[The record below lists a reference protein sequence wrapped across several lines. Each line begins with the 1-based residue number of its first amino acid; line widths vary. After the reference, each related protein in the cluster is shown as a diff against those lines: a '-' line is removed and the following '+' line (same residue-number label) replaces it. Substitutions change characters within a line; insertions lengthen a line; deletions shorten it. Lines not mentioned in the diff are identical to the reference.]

1 MLESSVQYFIQSA
14 QNASNAVRQNA
25 DASQRC
31 KKKTKTSSSLTRFP
45 FGLSALA
52 EGEGEQL
59 DIFFEEDPLRTF
71 CAYNIFFFFLK
82 KYFIRIVD
90 CRSSSRGFALKTCM
104 AQVQFVRRCLQ

>member
-1 MLESSVQYFIQSA
+1 MLHKDV
-14 QNASNAVRQNA
+14 
-25 DASQRC
+25 

-82 KYFIRIVD
+82 NILFALSIVGVVLT
-90 CRSSSRGFALKTCM
+90 RGFALKTCM